1 VIENSGNHQSDWKNN
16 QEPFVNPAH
25 HVDVCGAA
33 SPPSESQK
41 EPGERQIVPASP
53 GHNDYSEEQTSQPP
67 FGAETLHVSR
77 RAGERTGVHAKRNHR
92 SEENSQNASRSA
104 GRPLFQVTDSPLVVN
119 VNALKR
125 INQSGEGRNQHDA
138 NVGQIP
144 LPQHGNENHKNKS
157 TDGDLPQALHLL
169 EIRNRKTQPAGIDC
183 FHELVY
189 IIDRFMNARPDSVFI
204 QCDGLQ
210 RETIY
215 PVSKLQ
221 IEHLTKRYWRENP
234 DREVLAL
241 SDVSLSVTAGEFLAI
256 VGPSGCGKTSL
267 LNIVAGLLPYEEGTV
282 AIDGKKVAGPGI
294 DRSVVFQHSS
304 LLPWRTIAGNVRYGM
319 ELQRRFDKKT
329 MTERVDHFI
338 KMVGLNGFE
347 RHYPSEL
354 SGGMQQ
360 RVNLARALASDPE
373 VLLMDEP
380 FAALDAQTR
389 EFMQAELLKI
399 WSEARKTV
407 VFITHQINEAIYLAD
422 RVVVMSPRPGRIKDV
437 FKIPFGRPRTLSLKR
452 DPRFLEIEDAI
463 WQLVE
468 EKPESMGM
476 VL

>member
-1 VIENSGNHQSDWKNN
+1 MI
-16 QEPFVNPAH
+16 
-25 HVDVCGAA
+25 
-33 SPPSESQK
+33 
-41 EPGERQIVPASP
+41 
-53 GHNDYSEEQTSQPP
+53 
-67 FGAETLHVSR
+67 AE
-77 RAGERTGVHAKRNHR
+77 
-92 SEENSQNASRSA
+92 
-104 GRPLFQVTDSPLVVN
+104 QVTIL
-119 VNALKR
+119 A
-125 INQSGEGRNQHDA
+125 
-138 NVGQIP
+138 
-144 LPQHGNENHKNKS
+144 
-157 TDGDLPQALHLL
+157 
-169 EIRNRKTQPAGIDC
+169 
-183 FHELVY
+183 
-189 IIDRFMNARPDSVFI
+189 
-204 QCDGLQ
+204 
-210 RETIY
+210 
-215 PVSKLQ
+215 KLQ

-234 DREVLAL
+234 EREVLAL
-241 SDVSLSVTAGEFLAI
+241 ADVSVSVSAGEFLAI
-256 VGPSGCGKTSL
+256 VGPSGCGKTTL

-282 AIDGKKVAGPGI
+282 GIDGRKVSGPGI

-329 MTERVDHFI
+329 MIERTDHFI
-338 KMVGLNGFE
+338 RMVGLKGFE

-389 EFMQAELLKI
+389 EFMQEELLKI

-407 VFITHQINEAIYLAD
+407 VFITHQINEAVYLAD

-437 FKIPFGRPRTLSLKR
+437 FKVPFARPRGLSLKR

-468 EKPESMGM
+468 EKPERMGM
-476 VL
+476 AI